1 MTPEAIAQ
9 WMFEELKREKYLYQ
23 EAVVTDI
30 ASKFS
35 DEFTYINENGNLAID
50 RRVLREFR
58 KLTETTVVW
67 ERGGRLWRLREGYDE
82 SGRRQD

>member
-30 ASKFS
+30 ASKFG
-35 DEFTYINENGNLAID
+35 DQFTYINENGNLAID

-58 KLTETTVVW
+58 KLTETTGVW